1 MSKSSGVAKG
11 GLITG
16 IIGTSLA
23 ARFSR
28 FCIQFKVGKERNLF
42 SNLFYYLLK
51 ILKYVEIIIW
61 I

>member
-23 ARFSR
+23 
-28 FCIQFKVGKERNLF
+28 G
-42 SNLFYYLLK
+42 LLAASSPK
-51 ILKYVEIIIW
+51 KA
-61 I
+61 